1 LREKPAA
8 ATGNKTLS
16 RRVFVVG
23 ERKMNIPA
31 SHNDGYL
38 VNWLAAVLLLIGFGL
53 GDATI
58 VAWSASV
65 ITFWQLVAVTSSFGL
80 IAMGI
85 LITFWQMRRG
95 EEGQRPAAYRA
106 SRYGIE
112 RDQRRWIAN
121 GKSQERT
128 VQSARDH

>member
-1 LREKPAA
+1 
-8 ATGNKTLS
+8 
-16 RRVFVVG
+16 
-23 ERKMNIPA
+23 MNIPA

-95 EEGQRPAAYRA
+95 EEGQPPAAYRA
-106 SRYGIE
+106 SRYEIE
-112 RDQRRWIAN
+112 RDQRLWIAN
-121 GKSQERT
+121 GRSRGHT
-128 VQSARDH
+128 AQSARDR